1 MTITSLV
8 VCYFKLS
15 QQYLSFAG
23 SPKLSTVLRCSRVL
37 AIDGM
42 HVRLERYETFGT
54 GDWVSQCNSRVR
66 VRVRVGQ
73 VNRVSVLFLVLYIPT
88 GRKITI
94 VLLIIYH
101 DII

>member
-1 MTITSLV
+1 MKHSI
-8 VCYFKLS
+8 
-15 QQYLSFAG
+15 G
-23 SPKLSTVLRCSRVL
+23 
-37 AIDGM
+37 I
-42 HVRLERYETFGT
+42 HGT
-54 GDWVSQCNSRVR
+54 GDWVSQCNSR